1 MYWADPQT
9 GLSRAL
15 WGRAVGWLAMALA
28 DVVELLP
35 FTNPRRTEVLA
46 IAIRLGDALVG
57 YRSPNGLWFQVLDQP
72 GLEGNFEEVSASAM
86 FAYFLLRT
94 GRLAAQ
100 PRRFADAALTALDAI
115 GRNHLARRGDG
126 YVLTDICEVAGL
138 GGFGGRER
146 DGTAEYY
153 VSEPTTVD
161 DPKGVGPLM
170 MAVAETMLLGP
181 AAARPS
187 P

>member
-1 MYWADPQT
+1 M
-9 GLSRAL
+9 
-15 WGRAVGWLAMALA
+15 
-28 DVVELLP
+28 
-35 FTNPRRTEVLA
+35 
-46 IAIRLGDALVG
+46 
-57 YRSPNGLWFQVLDQP
+57 LDQP

-94 GRLAAQ
+94 GRLAKQ

-126 YVLTDICEVAGL
+126 YALTDICEVAGL